1 MCFLSCKILICLK
14 HTSLQEYFNVH
25 LVNTMQNLETLHRD
39 NTLFWRD
46 IMEKC
51 VNFEV
56 VKVAP
61 IVAKCHESMLTAIRK
76 VSSDTDTEVV
86 INK

>member
-1 MCFLSCKILICLK
+1 
-14 HTSLQEYFNVH
+14 
-25 LVNTMQNLETLHRD
+25 
-39 NTLFWRD
+39 
-46 IMEKC
+46 MEKC